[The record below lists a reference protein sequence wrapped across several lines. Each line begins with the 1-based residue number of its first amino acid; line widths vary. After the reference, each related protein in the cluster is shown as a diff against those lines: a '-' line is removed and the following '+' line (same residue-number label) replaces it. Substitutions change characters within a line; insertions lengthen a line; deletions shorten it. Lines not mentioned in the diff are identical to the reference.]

1 MLYLNQFNKPV
12 FISILF
18 FALLAFSSSVAKS
31 WLLVNG
37 TDKADKV
44 DLRDLAFWLLQTK
57 DYLRD
62 GKSFVRS
69 LEAFV
74 KLAIGLMGYILAIV
88 ISIVK

>member
-1 MLYLNQFNKPV
+1 M
-12 FISILF
+12 
-18 FALLAFSSSVAKS
+18 AFSSSVAKS

-37 TDKADKV
+37 TDKTDEV
-44 DLRDLAFWLLQTK
+44 DLRDLVFWLMQTK

-74 KLAIGLMGYILAIV
+74 KLAIGLIGYILAIV